1 MHFKT
6 ELKRDSAQKGAF
18 QMGFKRILG
27 QIYRPRVSTQDGR
40 VREVVSFRFFRQL
53 ISVITAVTM

>member
-18 QMGFKRILG
+18 QMGFKRMHRFILHG
-27 QIYRPRVSTQDGR
+27 FLLKTDVFEKSFLSVS
-40 VREVVSFRFFRQL
+40 FRQL